1 MPLLLQNWVLAIP
14 TLIDRKP
21 VQKKWI
27 GEKCGFFQPLVSSMA
42 QRKVSISRHSALSEW
57 LEHLSVLFCF
67 PVNVPTLNRFHGV
80 WLSSALIS
88 LEIMLLRPKA
98 YKIFNS
104 FLNKVGQEPI
114 VSSRRYTQVEVSKE
128 FCVDYWKVQVTSHNG
143 SGP

>member
-57 LEHLSVLFCF
+57 LEQAIESLIRSLLF
-67 PVNVPTLNRFHGV
+67 
-80 WLSSALIS
+80 
-88 LEIMLLRPKA
+88 
-98 YKIFNS
+98 
-104 FLNKVGQEPI
+104 
-114 VSSRRYTQVEVSKE
+114 
-128 FCVDYWKVQVTSHNG
+128 
-143 SGP
+143 SGKRANT